1 MVSSG
6 NKIVSPSGTVAFRD
20 TTNGNYTVASAT
32 LGSSAITQT
41 FANASSFS
49 SIANSRDVAVADFNG
64 DGIPDLAIVN
74 QSGSSVYILL
84 GNGDGTFT
92 AASGSP
98 VSISGGNNLVG
109 ITTGDF
115 NNDGNVDF
123 AVVSWGGSKVFILQG
138 NGNGTFQAPTSVSVV
153 GSPVEIAT
161 ADFNND
167 GNLDMAVVDNSG
179 NHVEVLL
186 GNGTGAFPT
195 TSIYST
201 GSSPYSIAVADLNN
215 DGNLDMVIGNNGAS
229 SVTVLLGNGAGSFS
243 QPTGSPFAAGTN
255 PSPSALIIGDF
266 NGDGKPDLAVPDSG
280 NSTVGILLG
289 NGDGTFGTAS
299 YLTALSGQKTI
310 AMADFNG
317 DGNQDLAVCDLT
329 SGSIEKYLGNGNGT
343 FQGAVSIST
352 GSTSCSDM
360 ASADFNG
367 DGNPDL
373 VIPMQGN
380 NKAVILLDSMTHTAT
395 ASATAVS
402 IPGSGTHTVA
412 AVYSGDTYDASSTS
426 STTLLTA
433 SKASTALT
441 LQASP
446 TSSTF
451 GQQVTLT
458 VALSPFAAGNLT
470 TDGET
475 ITFKNGGTTIGTG
488 ILTGGVATLTI
499 SSLAASTNGLT
510 AVFAGDTNFLASTSS
525 TLNYTVTKATPAI
538 TWATPSSITYGTALS
553 SPQLNAT
560 SSGIAGTLVYSPV
573 SGTVL
578 GAGSQTLSVTFTPTD
593 TSDYNTASGSVTLTV
608 NKATPTL
615 SVATSGTPS
624 TYGTSITLT
633 ATISSGPT
641 GTVTFYDNGTPIG
654 TGVVG
659 GNTASFST
667 TSLTAGSHTI
677 TAGWAGNGNYSSVI
691 SDGITQIVNKA
702 TPIISWATP
711 SPITPGMTLSGT
723 QLDASSGGIAGSFLY
738 SPAAGTLLSA
748 GSQTLSVTFTPTDTA
763 DYNGASGSVILT
775 VNNKTTPAITW
786 ATPAPVSYG
795 TALSA
800 TQLNASSGGVAG
812 TLAYFP
818 AAGTVLSAGVQ
829 TLQVTFTPAD
839 TTTYNAVIET
849 VTLAVNKSP
858 ILITGTSSLMPSIYG
873 DRVIATFTFAGVGVT
888 PTGTATI
895 IDGETTLATVSIS
908 GGVAT
913 YHSSLLSAGSHTLKV
928 VYNGDDNYE

>member
-1 MVSSG
+1 
-6 NKIVSPSGTVAFRD
+6 
-20 TTNGNYTVASAT
+20 
-32 LGSSAITQT
+32 
-41 FANASSFS
+41 
-49 SIANSRDVAVADFNG
+49 
-64 DGIPDLAIVN
+64 VN
-74 QSGSSVYILL
+74 QSGTSVYILL
-84 GNGDGTFT
+84 GYGDGTFT
-92 AASGSP
+92 AAPGSP

-109 ITTGDF
+109 ITAGDF
-115 NNDGNVDF
+115 NNDGYVDL
-123 AVVSWGGSKVFILQG
+123 AVVSWGGSKVFILLG
-138 NGNGTFQAPTSVSVV
+138 NGNGTFQTPTSISIV

-167 GNLDMAVVDNSG
+167 GNLDLAVVDNSG
-179 NHVEVLL
+179 NQVEVLL
-186 GNGTGAFPT
+186 GNGAGAFPA
-195 TSIYST
+195 TSTYST

-243 QPTGSPFAAGTN
+243 QPTGSPFAAGAN
-255 PSPSALIIGDF
+255 PSPSALVIGDF
-266 NGDGKPDLAVPDSG
+266 NGDGKPDLAIPDSG
-280 NSTVGILLG
+280 NNTVGILLG

-329 SGSIEKYLGNGNGT
+329 TGTIEKYLGNGNGT
-343 FQGAVSIST
+343 FQSAISIST

-373 VIPMQGN
+373 VIPMHGN

-395 ASATAVS
+395 ASASTVS
-402 IPGSGTHTVA
+402 IPGSGTHNIEA
-412 AVYSGDTYDASSTS
+412 AYSGDTYDASSTS
-426 STTLLTA
+426 STAPLTA
-433 SKASTALT
+433 STVSTTLT
-441 LQASP
+441 LQPSP
-446 TSSTF
+446 TSSAF

-458 VALSPFAAGNLT
+458 AALSPFAAGNLT

-488 ILTGGVATLTI
+488 ILAGGVATLNI

-510 AVFAGDTNFLASTSS
+510 AVFAADINFLVSTSP
-525 TLNYTVTKATPAI
+525 TVNYTVTKAAPAI
-538 TWATPSSITYGTALS
+538 LWATPSSITYGTALS
-553 SPQLNAT
+553 ATQLNAT
-560 SSGIAGTLVYSPV
+560 SGGIAGTLVYSPV

-578 GAGSQTLSVTFTPTD
+578 GAGAQTLSVTFTPTD
-593 TSDYNTASGSVTLTV
+593 TSDYNTANGSVTLTV

-624 TYGTSITLT
+624 TYGTSITFT

-641 GTVTFYDNGTPIG
+641 GTVTFYDNGTPVG
-654 TGVVG
+654 TGTVG
-659 GNTASFST
+659 GTTASFSST
-667 TSLTAGSHTI
+667 ALTAGSHTI
-677 TAGWAGNGNYSSVI
+677 TAGWTGNSNYNAVTSG
-691 SDGITQIVNKA
+691 GITQVVNKA
-702 TPIISWATP
+702 TPTISWATP
-711 SPITPGMTLSGT
+711 SPITQGMALGST
-723 QLDASSGGIAGSFLY
+723 QLDAASGGIAGSFVY
-738 SPAAGTLLSA
+738 SPVAGTVLSA
-748 GSQTLSVTFTPTDTA
+748 GSQILSVTFTPTDTA
-763 DYNGASGSVILT
+763 DYNGANGSVTLT
-775 VNNKTTPAITW
+775 VDNKTTPVITW
-786 ATPAPVSYG
+786 ATPAAINYG

-812 TLAYFP
+812 TLVYFP
-818 AAGTVLSAGVQ
+818 TAGTAPGAGAQ

-839 TTTYNAVIET
+839 TTTYNAVIQT

-858 ILITGTSSLMPSIYG
+858 IAITGASSLIPSIYG
-873 DRVIATFTFAGVGVT
+873 DQVTATFTFTGAGVT

-895 IDGETTLATVSIS
+895 SDGETTLATVSINA
-908 GGVAT
+908 GVAT
-913 YHSSLLSAGSHTLKV
+913 YQSSLLSAGSHNLKA